1 MKRLRQIIRQL
12 ILESEAKDY
21 YNEVWFNTEEERP
34 QREWDKLR
42 SMVGTFHKDKLK
54 QNKLD
59 NHANHL
65 SDEDIDT
72 LFDGKRD
79 AKRLWNDTID
89 KFNLRDFWENN
100 EDIVYFHSLRY
111 YGEGSNGTKGKQIDG
126 LQVDMVDEP
135 VNLSVRAFLKK
146 YKIKNN
152 KDEMS
157 TFGVY
162 QGQTNASDREKE
174 EGFLLKGRVTL
185 ATRYDA
191 WVESRSKGSPSDM
204 NRHKSSGM
212 PKRSVPN
219 SENIDR
225 LLFDA
230 SDIEEGGLGEC
241 ILDNWSIVGYVS
253 PDWDDEV
260 AEDEMLKWC
269 EENGIEVYNEAEVFH
284 WSQGIN
290 D

>member
-1 MKRLRQIIRQL
+1 MKQLRYIIQQL
-12 ILESEAKDY
+12 ILESVAKDY
-21 YNEVWFNTEEERP
+21 FDEAWFNTEEERP
-34 QREWDKLR
+34 QQQWDNLR
-42 SMVGTFHKDKLK
+42 SMAGTFHKDKLK

-59 NHANHL
+59 NHVTHL
-65 SDEDIDT
+65 SDEDIDA

-79 AKRLWNDTID
+79 LKRLWNETID

-100 EDIVYFHSLRY
+100 EDMVFFHSLTY
-111 YGEGSNGTKGKQIDG
+111 YGESSSGTKGKQLDT
-126 LQVDMVDEP
+126 LQVDIADEP
-135 VNLSVRAFLKK
+135 LNLSVSSFLKN
-146 YKIKNN
+146 YKIKGN

-162 QGQTNASDREKE
+162 KGSSNASRRERK
-174 EGFLLKGRVTL
+174 EGFILKGRVTL

-212 PKRSVPN
+212 PKRSIPN
-219 SENIDR
+219 SENIER

-230 SDIEEGGLGEC
+230 SDIADRGVGEC

-253 PDWDDEV
+253 PDWEDEV

-269 EENGIEVYNEAEVFH
+269 DANGIKVWNEAEIF
-284 WSQGIN
+284 S
-290 D
+290 